1 MTVNVGKKYIILKWF
16 AAALLFVALILT
28 GITWYFSVKLKPIVT
43 AELKELVLKTTENL
57 YQVDFSA
64 VNVNVLTGIS
74 SLSDVTITPDTAV
87 YRQLIALKHAPNN
100 LYKIKL
106 KKLAVRNFHPFR
118 LWRDKKLNI
127 DLLLFDNPSIEM
139 TNRQF
144 DYNDEKLPHPI
155 KSPYDYIEKYL
166 KELRIKTVDFKNASF
181 KYIDNNTPDQP
192 KIDYVDSLNITL
204 KDWLI
209 DRHSANDKSRLY
221 LLKDVIIN
229 LNAYSYATSDSLY
242 FVKFNRLD
250 FAASSGKLDVKNFSL
265 EPRESEHQFGSTL
278 GYAKDRYNIQIS
290 SIGFTGINLPLYILK
305 QELFAREM
313 TLADGTL
320 AVLNNNTLPK
330 KVVNKIGSYPHQLL
344 QKANAKLTIAKL
356 NLDNID
362 ISYSE
367 FGQEGKGKGVIM
379 FEETRGTITNVTNL
393 EKVIAKDSLAVA
405 ALTSRVMGSG
415 KLDVNF
421 KFNLAAKDG
430 AFSYAGVLEDMEGR
444 AFNRITKPLGLVKV
458 NSGHIDKLAFD
469 VKAND
474 EVAKGTVSF
483 AYKDLSLA
491 VLKRV
496 KGEDRLV
503 KQGLISFLA
512 NALVINSSNPSVD
525 GKFVTATVDYKRVP
539 TASFFNFIW
548 KTLFQ
553 GVKYSVGFT
562 PAKEKK
568 IKEQIAK
575 FGKIKADRQAR
586 QKRRAERLKMRK

>member
-1 MTVNVGKKYIILKWF
+1 MVVNVGKKYIILKWF
-16 AAALLFVALILT
+16 AAALLFVALMLT
-28 GITWYFSVKLKPIVT
+28 AVTWYFSVKLKPIVR
-43 AELKELVLKTTENL
+43 AELKELVLKTTNNL
-57 YQVDFSA
+57 YQIEFSS

-106 KKLAVRNFHPFR
+106 KKLAVRNFHPLT
-118 LWRDKKLNI
+118 LWREKKLNI
-127 DLLLFDNPSIEM
+127 DQLLFDNPSIEM

-144 DYNDEKLPHPI
+144 DYNDEKLPHPK

-166 KELRIKTVDFKNASF
+166 KELRINTVDFKNASF
-181 KYIDNNTPDQP
+181 KYINNNNPDQP
-192 KIDYVDSLNITL
+192 KIDDVDSLNITL

-209 DRHSANDKSRLY
+209 DRNSANDRSRIY

-229 LNAYSYATSDSLY
+229 LNDYSYATSDSLY

-250 FAASSGKLDVKNFSL
+250 FAASSGKLEVKNFSL
-265 EPRESEHQFGSTL
+265 EPRESEQQFGSAL

-290 SIGFTGINLPLYILK
+290 NIGFTGINLPLYVLK
-305 QELFAREM
+305 QELFAKEV
-313 TLADGTL
+313 TIADGTL
-320 AVLNNNTLPK
+320 AVVNNNTLPK
-330 KVVNKIGSYPHQLL
+330 KVVNKLGTYPHQLL
-344 QKANAKLTIAKL
+344 QKANTKLTVAKL

-362 ISYSE
+362 ISYGE
-367 FGQEGKGKGVIM
+367 FSPEGKGKGVIM
-379 FEETRGTITNVTNL
+379 FEETKGTITNVTNVK
-393 EKVIAKDSLAVA
+393 KVIAKDSLAVA
-405 ALTSRVMGSG
+405 TLTSNVMGSG

-430 AFSYAGVLEDMEGR
+430 AFSYAGALVNMQGK
-444 AFNRITKPLGLVKV
+444 AFNRITKPLGLVRV
-458 NSGHIDKLAFD
+458 TSGYINKLEFD

-474 EVAKGTVSF
+474 AVAKGTVNF

-512 NALVINSSNPSVD
+512 NALVINSSNPGVD
-525 GKFVTATVDYKRVP
+525 GKFVAATVDYKRVP

-562 PAKEKK
+562 PEKEKK
-568 IKEQIAK
+568 IKAQIAK
-575 FGKIKADRQAR
+575 FEKIKADRQER
-586 QKRRAERLKMRK
+586 QKRRAARKMRK

>member
-1 MTVNVGKKYIILKWF
+1 MVVNVGKKYIILKWF
-16 AAALLFVALILT
+16 AAALLFVAFMLT
-28 GITWYFSVKLKPIVT
+28 AVTWYFSVKLKPIVR
-43 AELKELVLKTTENL
+43 AELKELVLKTTNNL
-57 YQVDFSA
+57 YQIEFSS

-74 SLSDVTITPDTAV
+74 SLSDVRITPDTAV

-106 KKLAVRNFHPFR
+106 KKLAVRNFHPFK
-118 LWRDKKLNI
+118 LWREKKLNI
-127 DLLLFDNPSIEM
+127 DQLLFDNPSIEM

-144 DYNDEKLPHPI
+144 DYNDEKLPHPK

-166 KELRIKTVDFKNASF
+166 KELRINTVDFKNASF
-181 KYIDNNTPDQP
+181 KYINNNNPDQP
-192 KIDYVDSLNITL
+192 KIDDVDSLNITL

-209 DRHSANDKSRLY
+209 DRNSANDRSRIY

-229 LNAYSYATSDSLY
+229 LNDYSYATSDSLY

-250 FAASSGKLDVKNFSL
+250 FAASSGKLEVKNFSL
-265 EPRESEHQFGSTL
+265 EPRESEQQFGSTL

-290 SIGFTGINLPLYILK
+290 NIGFTGINLPLYVLK
-305 QELFAREM
+305 QELFAKEV
-313 TLADGTL
+313 TIADGTL
-320 AVLNNNTLPK
+320 AVVNNNTLPK
-330 KVVNKIGSYPHQLL
+330 KVVNKLGTYPHQLL
-344 QKANAKLTIAKL
+344 QKANTKLTVAKL

-362 ISYSE
+362 ISYGE
-367 FGQEGKGKGVIM
+367 FSPEGKGKGVIM
-379 FEETRGTITNVTNL
+379 FEETKGTITNVTNVK
-393 EKVIAKDSLAVA
+393 KVIAKDSLAVA
-405 ALTSRVMGSG
+405 TLTSNVMGSG

-430 AFSYAGVLEDMEGR
+430 AFSYAGALVNMQGK
-444 AFNRITKPLGLVKV
+444 AFNRITKPLGLVRV
-458 NSGHIDKLAFD
+458 TSGYINKLEFD

-474 EVAKGTVSF
+474 AVAKGTVNF

-512 NALVINSSNPSVD
+512 NALVINSSNPGID
-525 GKFVTATVDYKRVP
+525 GKFVAAAVDYKRVP

-568 IKEQIAK
+568 IKAQIAK
-575 FGKIKADRQAR
+575 FEKIKADRQER
-586 QKRRAERLKMRK
+586 QKRRAVRKMRK

>member
-1 MTVNVGKKYIILKWF
+1 MAVNVEKKYILLKWF
-16 AAALLFVALILT
+16 AAALLFVALVLA
-28 GITWYFSVKLKPIVT
+28 GITWYLGAKLKPIVT
-43 AELKELVLKTTENL
+43 SELKELVLKTTNNL
-57 YQVDFSA
+57 YQIEFSS

-87 YRQLIALKHAPNN
+87 YHQLMALKHAPNN
-100 LYKIKL
+100 LYKVKL

-127 DLLLFDNPSIEM
+127 DLLLFDNPCIEM

-144 DYNDEKLPHPI
+144 DYNDEKLPHPK

-166 KELRIKTVDFKNASF
+166 KELRINTVEFKNASF
-181 KYIDNNTPDQP
+181 KYINNNNPERP
-192 KIDYVDSLNITL
+192 KTDAVDSLNITL

-229 LNAYSYATSDSLY
+229 LNDYSYATSDSLY
-242 FVKFNRLD
+242 FIKFNRLD
-250 FAASSGKLDVKNFSL
+250 FAASSGKLEVKNFSL
-265 EPRESEHQFGSTL
+265 EPRESEQEFGSTL

-290 SIGFTGINLPLYILK
+290 NLGFTGINLPLYVLK
-305 QELFAREM
+305 QELFAKEM
-313 TLADGTL
+313 TIADGTI

-330 KVVNKIGSYPHQLL
+330 KVVNKIGTYPHQLL
-344 QKANAKLTIAKL
+344 QKANAKLTITKL
-356 NLDNID
+356 NLNNID
-362 ISYSE
+362 ISYGE
-367 FGQEGKGKGVIM
+367 FGQDGKGKGVIM
-379 FEETRGTITNVTNL
+379 FEETKGTITNVTNVA
-393 EKVIAKDSLAVA
+393 KVIAKDSLAIANLTA
-405 ALTSRVMGSG
+405 AVMGTG

-430 AFSYAGVLEDMEGR
+430 TFSYAGTLVDMEGR

-483 AYKDLSLA
+483 AYKDLSVA

-512 NALVINSSNPSVD
+512 NALVINPSNPGLD
-525 GKFVTATVDYKRVP
+525 GKFVTASVDYKRVP
-539 TASFFNFIW
+539 TGSFFNFIW

-568 IKEQIAK
+568 IKDQIAK
-575 FGKIKADRQAR
+575 FEKIKADRQAR